1 MDEKY
6 GRYVETEPY
15 LLFKGAKNDII
26 DIHAS
31 LKDEEFSIEEKAYKI
46 CFNATRAAE
55 KMFKGYIRYKNE
67 NIKIKMTHN
76 LDYLIGIVA
85 EIDENFKNIENDCD
99 ILDPYKSWTGY
110 EPLLVIEKQEVIDV
124 LKSLKN
130 IYEYPLIKEARDI
143 LNNQHNFNT
152 LPDNIM
158 ENVLTMITN
167 NIDETGN
174 GLDTH
179 SAIPHCPE
187 E

>member
-6 GRYVETEPY
+6 ARYVETEPY

-26 DIHAS
+26 DIRAS
-31 LKDEEFSIEEKAYKI
+31 VKDDESSIEEKAYKI

-55 KMFKGYIRYKNE
+55 KILKGYIRYKDE
-67 NIKIKMTHN
+67 NIDIKMTHD
-76 LDYLIGIVA
+76 LDYLIRIVT
-85 EIDENFKNIENDCD
+85 EIDEKFKHIENDCD

-130 IYEYPLIKEARDI
+130 IYEFPLIKEARDT

-158 ENVLTMITN
+158 ENILTMITN
-167 NIDETGN
+167 NIDGTGN
-174 GLDTH
+174 GPD
-179 SAIPHCPE
+179 
-187 E
+187 